1 MSSLDEA
8 VSHLLDH
15 ARRDRISDTINGAAG
30 DVANAIAGQPP
41 HQLDRTIERLL
52 AALDAPHAQAGGI
65 VAFLCGTAVEAGGSP
80 EPVARALLA
89 KLPGLLDAAG
99 AAQSELEK
107 LDELDPDADA
117 DGGRQVGARLL
128 HADSVQT
135 VVDAYPD
142 ATRAFFAIDLFCR
155 PLIAALTRAPTLLH
169 SADADAVRA
178 GLYAFEDTFE
188 CAHFLARLL
197 RVPIDEEW
205 IVIDP
210 TIERAFEMRVS
221 GVANAFQ
228 VYCLLHDAL
237 GREATV
243 WQRLFGRGSGLLPT
257 GRPPG
262 ELVAVASGAGPQRT
276 DHTYTPPFTLFRWSA
291 IVSGAVPSMGSVH
304 DWYSNSAV
312 PAELT
317 MFEGCRIAVLGH
329 FGIRMLLPVAREFEA
344 LRADVTILRQLEGPS
359 VGALLRRLAD
369 APRPPP
375 PVPGVG

>member
-1 MSSLDEA
+1 MSRLDEA
-8 VSHLLDH
+8 VSRLLDH

-41 HQLDRTIERLL
+41 HQLDRAIERLL

-65 VAFLCGTAVEAGGSP
+65 AAFLCGTAVEAGGSP
-80 EPVARALLA
+80 EPVARAVLA
-89 KLPGLLDAAG
+89 KLPGLLHAAV

-107 LDELDPDADA
+107 LDELDLDA
-117 DGGRQVGARLL
+117 DGGTPVGARLL
-128 HADSVQT
+128 PSDSVQRI
-135 VVDAYPD
+135 VDEYPD
-142 ATRAFFAIDLFCR
+142 AARAFFAIDLFCR
-155 PLIAALTRAPTLLH
+155 PLIAALTRAPPLLRSAEAEAVITTL
-169 SADADAVRA
+169 S
-178 GLYAFEDTFE
+178 AFEETSE
-188 CAHFLARLL
+188 YAYFLARLL
-197 RVPIDEEW
+197 RVPIDETW
-205 IVIDP
+205 LVVDP
-210 TIERAFEMRVS
+210 TIERAFEVGVS

-237 GREATV
+237 GREASV

-262 ELVAVASGAGPQRT
+262 ELVAVASGAGPQQT

-291 IVSGAVPSMGSVH
+291 IVPGAVPSTGSVH

-312 PAELT
+312 PAELS
-317 MFEGCRIAVLGH
+317 MFEGRRIAVLGH

-344 LRADVTILRQLEGPS
+344 LRANVTILRELDGPS
-359 VGALLRRLAD
+359 VAALLRRLAD